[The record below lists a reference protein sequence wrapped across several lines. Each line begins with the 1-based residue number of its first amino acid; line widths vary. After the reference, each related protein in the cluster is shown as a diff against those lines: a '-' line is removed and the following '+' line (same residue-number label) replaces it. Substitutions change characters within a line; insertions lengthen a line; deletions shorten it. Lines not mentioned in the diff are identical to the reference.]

1 MALSCKPD
9 LHPVWKDIERPFDAS
24 LPLTTVIDSLMFRVE
39 EVRICGVRQRVRF
52 GLRMTTG

>member
-24 LPLTTVIDSLMFRVE
+24 VPLTTVIDSLMFRVE
-39 EVRICGVRQRVRF
+39 EVRICGGRQKAHF
-52 GLRMTTG
+52 GPRMITR